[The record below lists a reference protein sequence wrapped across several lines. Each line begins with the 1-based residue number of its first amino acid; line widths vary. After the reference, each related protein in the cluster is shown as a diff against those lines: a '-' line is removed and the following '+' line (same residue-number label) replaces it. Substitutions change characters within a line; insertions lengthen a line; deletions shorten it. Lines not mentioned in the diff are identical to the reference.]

1 VVERAFQ
8 NTLPQACTGCAELVK
23 NRRLLSLDG
32 LGDIFVD
39 IVSLAVAVDAHEN
52 VLVGV
57 SESLQVLVVSGYAD
71 FDLKRES

>member
-1 VVERAFQ
+1 
-8 NTLPQACTGCAELVK
+8 
-23 NRRLLSLDG
+23 LSLDG